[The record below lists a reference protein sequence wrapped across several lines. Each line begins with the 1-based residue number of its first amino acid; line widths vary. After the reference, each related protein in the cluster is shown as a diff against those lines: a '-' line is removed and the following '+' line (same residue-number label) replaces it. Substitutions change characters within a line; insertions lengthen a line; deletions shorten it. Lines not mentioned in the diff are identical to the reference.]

1 MEFCSEETWSG
12 WWFGTMEF
20 YDFPYILGIFHHPNW
35 RTHSIIFQR
44 ARAQETQSVMVA
56 HHAPWWITTNGAW
69 SQEILGDFFAPVEEC
84 FLRYIFLVGHDRSQE
99 VVGYNLQPK
108 NHDLWIF
115 MASLGCTL
123 PMLLVSHCLMIMDV
137 WRLSGRVAF
146 VVSID
151 FGLLFPIYSIFP
163 MIEKMIVLS
172 PL

>member
-1 MEFCSEETWSG
+1 M
-12 WWFGTMEF
+12 
-20 YDFPYILGIFHHPNW
+20 
-35 RTHSIIFQR
+35 
-44 ARAQETQSVMVA
+44 
-56 HHAPWWITTNGAW
+56 
-69 SQEILGDFFAPVEEC
+69 
-84 FLRYIFLVGHDRSQE
+84 LRYIFLVGHDRSQE

-163 MIEKMIVLS
+163 MIEKNDCSIPPIVSLLFIRILCVIRAWYIPYMNPYDLLAICGAGADIS
-172 PL
+172 ASLAGLRASLLPPFARIRGLTVDTTRTCT